1 VIHVAVLGSA
11 AGGGFPQWN
20 CGCLNCAGLRQGT
33 IKAVPRTQE
42 CLALTG
48 DNDRWILINA
58 SPDIRQQIETFRPLR
73 PQSLRDSPIAAVI
86 LTNGDL
92 DHCLGLFSLREWHR
106 MTVYATQQVWH
117 GLMSQ
122 NVFFRTLQRFPG
134 QLQWRDLTPGLTQ
147 RLDPDGGELWIT
159 AFSCPGKVPLH
170 LEGLQASHPE
180 DNIGVRIFDC
190 SERTLVYAPSARDV
204 TPELYAQFQGA
215 QCLFFDGTFWSE
227 HELAGLGIAAQTAA
241 DMGHLP
247 IGGDAG
253 SLAMLTDLDVPR
265 RIYIHINNT
274 NPLLRADSPERGLAE
289 SAGWEVAHDG
299 LELTL

>member
-1 VIHVAVLGSA
+1 VINVAVLGSA

-20 CGCLNCAGLRQGT
+20 CGSPNCAGVREGT
-33 IKAVPRTQE
+33 VKAVRRTQE

-48 DNDRWILINA
+48 DGGRWILINA
-58 SPDIRQQIETFRPLR
+58 SPDIRQQIEAFPALR
-73 PQSLRDSPIAAVI
+73 PKSLRDSPIAAVI

-92 DHCLGLFSLREWHR
+92 DHCLGLFSLRERHPII
-106 MTVYATQQVWH
+106 VYATKQVWH

-122 NVFFRTLQRFPG
+122 NVFCRTLQRFPG
-134 QLQWRDLTPGLTQ
+134 QLQWRDLPTGSTQ
-147 RLDPDGGELWIT
+147 RLDPDGGALWIT

-170 LEGLQASHPE
+170 LEGLQAHHPE
-180 DNIGVRIFDC
+180 DNIGVRSFNGTTQ
-190 SERTLVYAPSARDV
+190 TLVYVPSARDV
-204 TPELYAQFQGA
+204 TPELYVQVQSA
-215 QCLFFDGTFWSE
+215 QCLYFDGTFWSQD
-227 HELAGLGIAAQTAA
+227 ELPGLGIADKTAA

-247 IGGDAG
+247 IGGDGG
-253 SLAMLTDLDVPR
+253 SLALLTGLNVPR

-274 NPLLRADSPERGLAE
+274 NPVLRADSPERGLAE